1 MGFLGGLFDTGAGE
15 AQRLNM
21 QNMDFIKS
29 LFGGMNDFG
38 GGSAFGIANQQNQLG
53 IQGMQQAIGASV
65 GGFNQAI
72 AAAGGLGAGQERM
85 AQDNLTR
92 SLGNVRAQM
101 RSSGLGNTT
110 AMAGAQ
116 FGAIEA
122 GNRNLLNV
130 QDYRARTMS
139 PLFAGRG
146 QAQAQGL
153 SNLAGFRQ
161 NYAGQMMGGAG
172 QLGGLMSQFQFSPGQ
187 SLFSQIAGPLGGLM
201 GGGFSSFMD
210 MFSGSGEPKKDGE

>member
-1 MGFLGGLFDTGAGE
+1 MGFLSGLFDTGASE
-15 AQRLNM
+15 ARRLNE
-21 QNMDFIKS
+21 QNMQFIKN
-29 LFGGMNDFG
+29 LYGGFGSTDPNQ
-38 GGSAFGIANQQNQLG
+38 AFGLARQQFQAGLPL
-53 IQGMQQAIGASV
+53 MQQAIGAAT
-65 GGFNQAI
+65 GGYTQAI
-72 AAAGGLGAGQERM
+72 AAVGGLGAGQERA

-130 QDYRARTMS
+130 QDYRARQMS

-146 QAQAQGL
+146 QAEAQGL

-161 NYAGQMMGGAG
+161 NFAGQMMGGAG
-172 QLGGLMSQFQFSPGQ
+172 QLGGLMSGFQFSPGQ
-187 SLFSQIAGPLGGLM
+187 SPFAQNIAGPLGMFLGNY
-201 GGGFSSFMD
+201 SF
-210 MFSGSGEPKKDGE
+210 GKDKDK

>member
-1 MGFLGGLFDTGAGE
+1 MGFLGGLFSTGASE
-15 AQRLNM
+15 AKRLNI
-21 QNMDFIKS
+21 QNMDWIKS
-29 LFGGMNDFG
+29 LFGGMGDVG
-38 GGSAFGIANQQNQLG
+38 GGSAFGIANQQFQAGLPL
-53 IQGMQQAIGASV
+53 MQQAIGAAT
-65 GGFNQAI
+65 GGFDQAI

-92 SLGNVRAQM
+92 GLANVRAQM
-101 RSSGLGNTT
+101 RSSGMGNTS

-161 NYAGQMMGGAG
+161 NFAGQMMGGAQG
-172 QLGGLMSQFQFSPGQ
+172 LGGLMSRFQFQAGQ
-187 SLFSQIAGPLGGLM
+187 SPFAQNFASPLGAFLGQY
-201 GGGFSSFMD
+201 SF
-210 MFSGSGEPKKDGE
+210 GK

>member
-1 MGFLGGLFDTGAGE
+1 MGFLDSLFSTGAGE

-21 QNMDFIKS
+21 ENMNFIKS
-29 LFGGMNDFG
+29 LYGGMGDVG
-38 GGSAFGIANQQNQLG
+38 GGSAFGIANQQFQAGLPL
-53 IQGMQQAIGASV
+53 MQRAIGAAT
-65 GGFNQAI
+65 GGFDQAI
-72 AAAGGLGAGQERM
+72 AAVGGLGAGQERA
-85 AQDNLTR
+85 AQDNLTQT
-92 SLGNVRAQM
+92 LGNVRAQM

-116 FGAIEA
+116 FGAVEA

-130 QDYRARTMS
+130 QDYRARQMS

-161 NYAGQMMGGAG
+161 NFAGQMMGGAG
-172 QLGGLMSQFQFSPGQ
+172 QLGGLMSQFEFQAGQSQFSQFAPM
-187 SLFSQIAGPLGGLM
+187 LGAFM
-201 GGGFSSFMD
+201 GGI
-210 MFSGSGEPKKDGE
+210 